1 MYFVSFASS
10 LGLSRISLSTC
21 VASCLLIYPCTFGV
35 CWSSALCWCES
46 GSSRLVHRHPSNTWS
61 PSSPF
66 AAAAEVVTQAKSRRT
81 RGTSHVENEISIWT
95 GSTGCTMYMHT

>member
-1 MYFVSFASS
+1 MCLVSFASS

-35 CWSSALCWCES
+35 CWSSALSWCES
-46 GSSRLVHRHPSNTWS
+46 GSSRLVHRHPSIT
-61 PSSPF
+61 SSPF

-81 RGTSHVENEISIWT
+81 RGTLHVGDEISIWT
-95 GSTGCTMYMHT
+95 GSTSRTIYMHT